1 MKPSGSL
8 QLFRFL
14 ETIWTINTIR
24 TNIGVLGD
32 PGGSQSGW
40 EKRRDESFQVPVDS
54 PNYFQ
59 KFKQMPAPDWV
70 QKMLCSIVP
79 NRRTVSSKNTSLSL
93 QQVFTLPSVTSCVTI
108 REFLAELH
116 ARREAPRVSGAP

>member
-1 MKPSGSL
+1 MRP
-8 QLFRFL
+8 R
-14 ETIWTINTIR
+14 R
-24 TNIGVLGD
+24 HR
-32 PGGSQSGW
+32 GSQSGW
-40 EKRRDESFQVPVDS
+40 EKRRDERFQVPVSS
-54 PNYFQ
+54 PHYFQ

-70 QKMLCSIVP
+70 QKMLCIIVP

-93 QQVFTLPSVTSCVTI
+93 QQVFTYPSVTSCVTI